1 MSDKPNISTIPEI
14 EYLSDHFVSERVKN
28 EQQFYAGYRLRL
40 DHLSDF
46 AGVGK
51 EGSWLNSRHRRK

>member
-1 MSDKPNISTIPEI
+1 MSDPIFPQIPEG
-14 EYLSDHFVSERVKN
+14 EYLSDHFESGRVN
-28 EQQFYAGYRLRL
+28 REQQFYAGYRRRL

-46 AGVGK
+46 ASVGK